1 MSHKCASQQLN
12 IAFITNPVFTL
23 NLMQA
28 YEWALEMSKY
38 MSRVKAGD
46 AQTPEQT
53 VQVMKHL
60 QQYLMA
66 HPPIAEDHF
75 TEMMQ
80 LARKLGNEKL
90 MEQAKVNKTL
100 RIYRNIHL
108 IR

>member
-1 MSHKCASQQLN
+1 VTEYASL
-12 IAFITNPVFTL
+12 TNPVFSL

-38 MSRVKAGD
+38 MSRVKADD
-46 AQTPEQT
+46 AQSPEQT

-90 MEQAKVNKTL
+90 MEQAKASKTL
-100 RIYRNIHL
+100 HICRKCL
-108 IR
+108 SQV